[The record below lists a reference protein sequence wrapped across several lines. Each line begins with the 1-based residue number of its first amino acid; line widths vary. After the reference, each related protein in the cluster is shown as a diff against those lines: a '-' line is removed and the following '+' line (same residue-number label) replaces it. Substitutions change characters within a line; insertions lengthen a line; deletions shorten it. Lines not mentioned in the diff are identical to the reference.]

1 MRNLKLGLMSG
12 NDVHQLLLKYEPSQ
26 PDGGAVSKDFWEGQN
41 LVGTFTTGMG
51 ICLPKHV
58 ELKL

>member
-1 MRNLKLGLMSG
+1 M
-12 NDVHQLLLKYEPSQ
+12 HQLLLKYEPSQ
-26 PDGGAVSKDFWEGQN
+26 PDGGAVSKGFWEGQN